1 MPQQYDRTTGW
12 GLLVL
17 TFVLVAAGFGL
28 FMVDS
33 VGWAQFLWVLAS
45 GTAGGGIVMVL
56 EKRN

>member
-28 FMVDS
+28 FLFER

-45 GTAGGGIVMVL
+45 GTAGAGIVMIL